1 MEALLF
7 LSFIFDTKTQVT
19 KEKLES
25 IKIKKKCVP
34 QRTFKND
41 KTTHGMGKRFG
52 NELNIQNI

>member
-25 IKIKKKCVP
+25 IKIKKKICAS
-34 QRTFKND
+34 KD
-41 KTTHGMGKRFG
+41 
-52 NELNIQNI
+52 IQE